1 MGGGDGGKSVRPQ
14 DPSLGSAAAGNLHLF
29 RVNVF

>member
-1 MGGGDGGKSVRPQ
+1 MGGGDGGKWVRPQ